1 MEARCRVWRHGVEA
15 RYGGTVQRCGA
26 VRRHLGVDDVDGLV
40 MQDVADLVQQF
51 LVVLP
56 RAADDGDD
64 LLVVELGQ
72 LVRHLHLA
80 LVDDAHLVRAR
91 VRVRVRG

>member
-1 MEARCRVWRHGVEA
+1 MEARCS
-15 RYGGTVQRCGA
+15 GA
-26 VRRHLGVDDVDGLV
+26 VRRHLGVDDVHGLV
-40 MQDVADLVQQF
+40 VQDVADLVQQL

-64 LLVVELGQ
+64 LLMVELGQ

-80 LVDDAHLVRAR
+80 LVDDAHLISD
-91 VRVRVRG
+91 RVRGWGRGRGRGRPTPRG